1 MTVLLNFST
10 GLGRAVIVRCLTVTA
25 VKSGTKKIPSPYYEV
40 QGWSALSVRA
50 YEKETICVPCRVNKH
65 AWKDRLGGVE
75 GGAFMEENARALQVT
90 GHEVP
95 THPHP
100 RFLRTMTVMTTYG
113 ILVVQAATRLTHTGK
128 SRCGWWPVAS
138 ILY

>member
-10 GLGRAVIVRCLTVTA
+10 GLGRVVIVRCLTVTA

-65 AWKDRLGGVE
+65 AWKDRDWGE
-75 GGAFMEENARALQVT
+75 WREELLWRRMQ
-90 GHEVP
+90 G
-95 THPHP
+95 
-100 RFLRTMTVMTTYG
+100 RYR
-113 ILVVQAATRLTHTGK
+113 
-128 SRCGWWPVAS
+128 
-138 ILY
+138 